1 MNTLRGLGACA
12 VLAGIAYTVTKVT
25 QVEIV
30 VLGFTCLAVTL
41 TVVGWILSIK
51 RSRHDRRAAGGGGRR
66 ARRS

>member
-25 QVEIV
+25 QVEII

-41 TVVGWILSIK
+41 TVLGWILSVK
-51 RSRHDRRAAGGGGRR
+51 RSRHDRRAAGGGRR